1 MKPEEEWLLALADS
15 ERTKFDLAGR
25 LDARGVQLLCGSANL
40 HSVLP
45 AVLQS
50 VERLLREDPQVLL
63 LEPKTAPEVSRA
75 LAPLKN
81 RLAERAAMSLF
92 LSAESKR
99 LVSELAAAKVDAII
113 LKGIDFA
120 TRIYARP
127 GLRTFGDI
135 DLLIR
140 PADWE
145 TVSTLMTRLGYEAH
159 DTILKYADGYAER
172 SWQNPAM
179 PGATVEVH
187 DNLVNSPSI
196 RRGVSVRLEDLP
208 LERAPDRQLRATSTG
223 LLLIAAVHA
232 AASHSFEKV
241 QHLCDIAQAAR
252 GRAGAIDEK
261 LLRECAAKTGA
272 GFSLATALDLTARA
286 FKDRSCEELL
296 ARLELRWPRRCVRL
310 LVTPAMVVRSQGNR
324 RRWTTWRR
332 RMLRQ
337 MLKTR
342 R

>member
-1 MKPEEEWLLALADS
+1 MRPEEDWLLALADS
-15 ERTKFDLAGR
+15 ERTKPDLASR
-25 LDARGVQLLCGSANL
+25 LDQRGVELLCGMANL

-50 VERLLREDPQVLL
+50 VERMLREEPASLL
-63 LEPKTAPEVSRA
+63 LDPNNALAVSQA

-81 RLAERAAMSLF
+81 RLAQRAAMSMF
-92 LSAESKR
+92 LSMEAKR
-99 LVSELAAAKVDAII
+99 LIAELSAAKVDAII
-113 LKGIDFA
+113 LKGFDFA
-120 TRIYARP
+120 TRIYPRP
-127 GLRTFGDI
+127 GLRTFGDM

-140 PADWE
+140 PADWK
-145 TVSTLMTRLGYEAH
+145 TTTDVMTRLGYESH
-159 DTILKYADGYAER
+159 DAILKYADGYAER

-179 PGATVEVH
+179 PGATVEIH
-187 DNLVNSPSI
+187 DNLVNSPTI

-208 LERAPDRQLRATSTG
+208 LERGPDGHWRATSTG

-252 GRAGAIDEK
+252 GRAGAIDENI
-261 LLRECAAKTGA
+261 LRECAAKTGA
-272 GFSLATALDLTARA
+272 GFSLATALDVTTRA
-286 FKDRSCEELL
+286 FKDPACAELL
-296 ARLELRWPRRCVRL
+296 ARLELHWPRHRVRL

-332 RMLRQ
+332 RTLRQ